1 MLPID
6 KFSGKPVYEQIID
19 GVERNILLGIYPVG
33 AQVPSVRELSASLGI
48 NPNTIQK
55 SYTELTRR
63 GVICSAPGNG
73 CYVTPAARERIR
85 ERARERLA
93 ELSALCAEL
102 SVAGL
107 GEDEILDAVKR
118 GIKRKGE
125 SEV

>member
-19 GVERNILLGIYPVG
+19 GVERNILLGLYPVG
-33 AQVPSVRELSASLGI
+33 GQVPSVRELSAGLGI

-55 SYTELTRR
+55 SYAELMRR

-73 CYVTPAARERIR
+73 CFVTPAAREKIR
-85 ERARERLA
+85 ERARERL
-93 ELSALCAEL
+93 SALCVLAAEL

-107 GEDEILDAVKR
+107 GDDEILDAVKR
-118 GIKRKGE
+118 GIKREGDNQ
-125 SEV
+125 V

>member
-19 GVERNILLGIYPVG
+19 GVERNILIGFYPVG
-33 AQVPSVRELSASLGI
+33 GQVPSVRELSASLGI

-55 SYTELTRR
+55 SYAELMRR

-73 CYVTPAARERIR
+73 CFVTPAARDKIR

-93 ELSALCAEL
+93 ALHALSAEL
-102 SVAGL
+102 FMAGL
-107 GEDEILDAVKR
+107 GEDEIMNAVKR
-118 GIKRKGE
+118 GFKREGE
-125 SEV
+125 GEA

>member
-19 GVERNILLGIYPVG
+19 GVERNILLGFYPVG
-33 AQVPSVRELSASLGI
+33 GQVPSVRELSAGLGI

-55 SYTELTRR
+55 SYAELMRR

-73 CYVTPAARERIR
+73 CYVTPAAREKIR
-85 ERARERLA
+85 ERARERLSVLCALSA
-93 ELSALCAEL
+93 ELSM
-102 SVAGL
+102 AGL
-107 GEDEILDAVKR
+107 EADEIMDAVKR

-125 SEV
+125 GKV